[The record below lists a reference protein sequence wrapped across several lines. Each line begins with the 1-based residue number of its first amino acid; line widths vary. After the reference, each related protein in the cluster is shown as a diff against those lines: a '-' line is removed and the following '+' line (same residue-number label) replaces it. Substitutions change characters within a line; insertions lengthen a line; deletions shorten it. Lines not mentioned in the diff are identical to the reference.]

1 MNRPADDGADVISS
15 MIELEADMMWRY
27 LVDRDALSA
36 SATLVL
42 NRLNREGPM
51 RLTAL
56 AAAEGASQSGMT
68 QLVQRMERQGLLER
82 WSDPEDG
89 RVSMVTV
96 GDAGRRIW
104 STRAEVR
111 RQRVAGLLQTVSD
124 DDRVAL
130 WLAAQVVVRVLGRM
144 RDTASARERAGLDI
158 ARGEPS
164 S

>member
-1 MNRPADDGADVISS
+1 MNRPVDDGADVIAA

-82 WSDPEDG
+82 WSDPDDG
-89 RVSMVTV
+89 RVSMVMV
-96 GDAGRRIW
+96 GEAGRQIW
-104 STRAEVR
+104 AARADVR
-111 RQRVAGLLQTVSD
+111 RQRIAGLLDTVSP
-124 DDRVAL
+124 DDRIAL
-130 WLAAQVVVRVLGRM
+130 WLAAQVVVRVLGEM
-144 RDTASARERAGLDI
+144 RETASARELAGIDI
-158 ARGEPS
+158 AG
-164 S
+164 